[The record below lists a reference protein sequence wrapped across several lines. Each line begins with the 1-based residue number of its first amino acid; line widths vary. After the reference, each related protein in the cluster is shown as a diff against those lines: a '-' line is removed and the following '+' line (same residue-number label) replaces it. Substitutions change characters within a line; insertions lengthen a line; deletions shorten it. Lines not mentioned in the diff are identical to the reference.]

1 MIEAFYAMVAAF
13 AINEIYHVFNRKR
26 LDLLFKNKEPE
37 NMRKTDIVYYLVRVL
52 SVVWPI
58 IGLFSSMWPMF
69 AALIL
74 ASLMKFVLYHI
85 SEKSYLA
92 YSILAYPL
100 ICISIYVVILAMK
113 FIR

>member
-26 LDLLFKNKEPE
+26 LDLLFKNKDPE
-37 NMRKTDIVYYLVRVL
+37 NMRKMDILYYLVRVL
-52 SVVWPI
+52 SALWPI

-74 ASLMKFVLYHI
+74 ASLLKFAFYHI
-85 SEKSYLA
+85 SEKSYIA

-100 ICISIYVVILAMK
+100 ISISIYVVILTMK